1 MASPVDFDLSEND
14 RLRRTFFYHK
24 NRLIS
29 QVCTKWGD
37 HVSGNTSMV
46 MHAKLERENAIY
58 ADSKLVDV
66 T

>member
-1 MASPVDFDLSEND
+1 MTDIEERFFHHEN
-14 RLRRTFFYHK
+14 RV
-24 NRLIS
+24 IS

-37 HVSGNTSMV
+37 HVSGNTSML

-58 ADSKLVDV
+58 ADSELIDV